1 MVTEVKELLVCPLQ
15 NKGGPDVALALCTI
29 SIPFC
34 ATLRTPGAEKTKICI
49 SRLPFLQ
56 RFGFNLNND
65 KILCKKQQ
73 QNTPSVGAGGRK

>member
-15 NKGGPDVALALCTI
+15 NKGGPDVSLALCTT

-34 ATLRTPGAEKTKICI
+34 ATLCTPGAEKTEICI
-49 SRLPFLQ
+49 SRFPFLQ

-65 KILCKKQQ
+65 NEMYSCDI
-73 QNTPSVGAGGRK
+73 